1 MKYIVYNRLLRERV
15 AHQLAGPE
23 IVQSTRGIQP
33 NTSLSVATTM
43 DPLSFSHYRASL
55 YTVPLPSH
63 DLH

>member
-1 MKYIVYNRLLRERV
+1 MKYIVYTRLLRERV

-43 DPLSFSHYRASL
+43 DPLSFSHYRALSL
-55 YTVPLPSH
+55 YCTLPSH